1 MKSKKYLS
9 ILLLLLSC
17 VRLWAQINPG
27 DYSIDIESGSVWCGL
42 TLTSNETYQIT
53 LDCNE
58 TEDIVYSAVLSL
70 GHYTCEE
77 ERLILHDDFYDYDM
91 DLSIIDNVISVNH
104 GFIFL
109 NNKSI
114 EIYNQQPSNIYPPSD
129 DFLNRRKR
137 EIESFMDNNNL
148 PELLFRIYSDTNKLY
163 SIKIGWFNCFQLYF
177 QDVLILQGKW
187 KQQGNMLLMYDKALG
202 HVFSL
207 GIGNKGLVGIEIP
220 GEFGGPFFT
229 VSNTLQ

>member
-1 MKSKKYLS
+1 MNNKTFLS
-9 ILLLLLSC
+9 CLLLLLSC
-17 VRLWAQINPG
+17 VSLWAQMNPG
-27 DYSIDIESGSVWCGL
+27 DYSIEIESGSVWCGL
-42 TLTSNETYQIT
+42 TLTSDETYQIT

-77 ERLILHDDFYDYDM
+77 ERLILHDDYYDYDM

-104 GFIFL
+104 GFTFL
-109 NNKSI
+109 NHKSI
-114 EIYNQQPSNIYPPSD
+114 EIYSQQPSNIYPPSD
-129 DFLNRRKR
+129 DFLNQRKR
-137 EIESFMDNNNL
+137 EIESFTDNNDL
-148 PELLFRIYSDTNKLY
+148 PELLFGIYSDTNKLY

-177 QDVLILQGKW
+177 KDVLILQGKW
-187 KQQGNMLLMYDKALG
+187 KQQGNMLLLYDKALG

-207 GIGNKGLVGIEIP
+207 GIGNKELVGIEIP

-229 VSNTLQ
+229 VLKMK

>member
-17 VRLWAQINPG
+17 VSLWAQMNPG

-42 TLTSNETYQIT
+42 TLTSDETYQIT

-77 ERLILHDDFYDYDM
+77 ERLILHDDYYDYDM
-91 DLSIIDNVISVNH
+91 DLSIIDNVISVNQ

-129 DFLNRRKR
+129 
-137 EIESFMDNNNL
+137 
-148 PELLFRIYSDTNKLY
+148 
-163 SIKIGWFNCFQLYF
+163 
-177 QDVLILQGKW
+177 V
-187 KQQGNMLLMYDKALG
+187 
-202 HVFSL
+202 
-207 GIGNKGLVGIEIP
+207 
-220 GEFGGPFFT
+220 
-229 VSNTLQ
+229 